1 MHYLIFLIYIFFSV
15 SNTHD
20 YVKADITI
28 DHPVLRIPAENANV
42 GAGYMEIINNS
53 DDEIK
58 LLNIEASI
66 AKKQEI
72 HEVVLENKIY
82 KMRPVK
88 YGILIKSNEKLIFK
102 NKSYHFMFF
111 NLLQNYKNDDMLEA
125 KLIFDNDFEIPIK
138 FKVVLGNKNK
148 DHNH

>member
-1 MHYLIFLIYIFFSV
+1 MHHLIFLIYIFFSV
-15 SNTHD
+15 SNSHD

-53 DDEIK
+53 ADEIK
-58 LLNIEASI
+58 LLDIEASI

-72 HEVVLENKIY
+72 HEVVLEDKIY

-88 YGILIKSNEKLIFK
+88 YGLLIKSNEKLIFK

-111 NLLQNYKNDDMLEA
+111 NLLQNYRNNDMIEA
-125 KLIFDNDFEIPIK
+125 KLIFDNDLKIPIK
-138 FKVVLGNKNK
+138 FKVILGNKDK